1 MKGYRDPDI
10 AFDLDALGREGNIIA
25 ISDETRPAYDM
36 EKLYRNNRNNLIGKY
51 IESFAG
57 AEADSVEYGALCEGI
72 AALMETRRGE
82 A

>member
-1 MKGYRDPDI
+1 
-10 AFDLDALGREGNIIA
+10 
-25 ISDETRPAYDM
+25 M